1 MPGFNGLR
9 VLSFESRR
17 AQEIAQLIR
26 NNGGQPIVAPSTRE
40 VPAPNEEERKL
51 IYGILNSE
59 FDAIIFM
66 TGVGS
71 RTLVQAAEAV
81 CSREELF
88 AALARTR
95 IVVRGPKP
103 AAAMREFNV
112 PVTLAV
118 PEPNTWREIV
128 TSLDENVETV
138 PLKGRRIAIQEHGEP
153 SPELYSALRE
163 RGAEVVPVRVYR
175 WELPEDTGPLKDAI
189 RTLAEN
195 RVDVVMFTSSVQFVH
210 AARIAVEMGMA
221 AQLTNALNR
230 TVVAS
235 IGPIAS
241 AILKENGVGVDLE
254 PSHPKMGFL
263 VKEAAEQSAELVRR
277 KSLARGAQ

>member
-1 MPGFNGLR
+1 VPGFNGLR

-26 NNGGQPIVAPSTRE
+26 NNGGEPIVAPSTRE
-40 VPAPNEEERKL
+40 VQTPNEDEQKL
-51 IYGILNSE
+51 IQGIVRGE
-59 FDAIIFM
+59 FHAIIFM

-71 RTLVQAAEAV
+71 LALLQAAEANV
-81 CSREELF
+81 PREDFL
-88 AALARTR
+88 AALRR
-95 IVVRGPKP
+95 MQVVVRGPKP

-128 TSLDENVETV
+128 AALEVNAGKV
-138 PLKGRRIAIQEHGEP
+138 PLHARRIAIQEHGEP
-153 SPELYSALRE
+153 SPELYDALRD
-163 RGAEVVPVRVYR
+163 RGAEITPVRVYR
-175 WELPEDTGPLKDAI
+175 WELPEDIEPLKSAI
-189 RTLAEN
+189 HTLVDGK
-195 RVDVVMFTSSVQFVH
+195 VDVVMFTSSVQLVH
-210 AARIAVEMGMA
+210 AAKVAGEMGLKD
-221 AQLTNALNR
+221 QFLSALNR

-241 AILKENGVGVDLE
+241 ETLRENGVRVDLE

-263 VKEAAEQSAELVRR
+263 VKEAAERGGQLRSA
-277 KSLARGAQ
+277 KSMPTKST